1 MNAFHEPQQ
10 THTLDTH
17 GLLGFALLTA
27 NLRQFF
33 ARIVSALPAQPISS
47 TPQHEPALS
56 HSKAQVWESP
66 AIRFRSWRAT
76 IYVGYAVTRSLRV
89 KPAMTQYFV
98 DKSNIESTTI
108 AGRVFITPFTDARV
122 R

>member
-10 THTLDTH
+10 THTLDTPR
-17 GLLGFALLTA
+17 LLGFALLIA

-56 HSKAQVWESP
+56 HRESP
-66 AIRFRSWRAT
+66 AILFHSWLAT
-76 IYVGYAVTRSLRV
+76 IHVGYAVTRSLRV

>member
-10 THTLDTH
+10 TRTLDTH

-56 HSKAQVWESP
+56 HKSAGLGKPHDSCRV
-66 AIRFRSWRAT
+66 R
-76 IYVGYAVTRSLRV
+76 VTRRLRV

-98 DKSNIESTTI
+98 DKINIESIII